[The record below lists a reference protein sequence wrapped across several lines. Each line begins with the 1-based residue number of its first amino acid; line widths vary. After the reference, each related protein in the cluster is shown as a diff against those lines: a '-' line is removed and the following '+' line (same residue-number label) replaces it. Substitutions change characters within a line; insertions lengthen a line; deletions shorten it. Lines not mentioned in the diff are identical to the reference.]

1 MHHRLHHH
9 VLKPLAVALAA
20 LLGLAVATSVAA
32 AGTESAE
39 AEILAMDKNGD
50 GVLTAA
56 EHGAGARTMF
66 VTMDTDQN
74 GRVTTAEM
82 DAYQAKRTVRDATK
96 DKPSAE
102 KIRTVDTDGDGALSA
117 EEHRAASLKMFTTM
131 DTNVDGTLDKAELAT
146 GHAKMLLKK
155 PAK

>member
-20 LLGLAVATSVAA
+20 LLGLAVATSAAA

-66 VTMDTDQN
+66 VTMDGNQD
-74 GRVTTAEM
+74 GRVTAAEM
-82 DAYQAKRTVRDATK
+82 DAYQAKRTVRDAAK
-96 DKPSAE
+96 EKPSAE
-102 KIRTVDTDGDGALSA
+102 KIRMVDTDGDGALSA
-117 EEHRAASLKMFTTM
+117 EEHRTASQKMFITM
-131 DTNVDGTLDKAELAT
+131 DADSDGTLSKSELAT

-155 PAK
+155 

>member
-56 EHGAGARTMF
+56 EHGVGARTMF
-66 VTMDTDQN
+66 VTMDGNQD
-74 GRVTTAEM
+74 GRVTAAEM
-82 DAYQAKRTVRDATK
+82 DTYQAKRTVRDAAK
-96 DKPSAE
+96 EKPSAE
-102 KIRTVDTDGDGALSA
+102 KIRMVDTDGDGAVSA
-117 EEHRAASLKMFTTM
+117 EEHRVASQKMFITM
-131 DTNVDGTLDKAELAT
+131 DADADGTLSKAELAT

-155 PAK
+155 K